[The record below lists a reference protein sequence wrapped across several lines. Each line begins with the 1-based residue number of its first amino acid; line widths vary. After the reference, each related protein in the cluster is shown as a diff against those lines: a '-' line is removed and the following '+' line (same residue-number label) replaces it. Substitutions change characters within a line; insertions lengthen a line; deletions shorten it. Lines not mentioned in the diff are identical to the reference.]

1 MKKPS
6 EILQEIEKRF
16 FVVIEKENR
25 LVTPVIKLKYQEVV
39 KNVLTEAMDEQVRG
53 SDINNEK

>member
-16 FVVIEKENR
+16 FENLELIVR
-25 LVTPVIKLKYQEVV
+25 PPHAEIVKKCYQFTV
-39 KNVLTEAMDEQVRG
+39 KDILTEAMDELT
-53 SDINNEK
+53 EKTTQ